1 MGGNDTDTFLAL
13 AFPRWAANIRAMAFK
28 PNYNQQRAERDRLK
42 REKREEKLRLQAERT
57 AARKGVEGAVEPTEP
72 AAPSGDKS

>member
-1 MGGNDTDTFLAL
+1 
-13 AFPRWAANIRAMAFK
+13 MAFK

-57 AARKGVEGAVEPTEP
+57 AARKGETAGDASGELAP
-72 AAPSGDKS
+72 APQPADEEKKP

>member
-1 MGGNDTDTFLAL
+1 
-13 AFPRWAANIRAMAFK
+13 MAFK

-57 AARKGVEGAVEPTEP
+57 AARKGVEAPVESTDQP
-72 AAPSGDKS
+72 APSGDKS